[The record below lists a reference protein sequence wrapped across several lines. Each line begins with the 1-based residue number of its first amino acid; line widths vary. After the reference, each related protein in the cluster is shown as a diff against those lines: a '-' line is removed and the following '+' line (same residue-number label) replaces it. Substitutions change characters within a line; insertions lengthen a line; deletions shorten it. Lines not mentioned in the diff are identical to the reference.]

1 MIFFRCKFFSIYGHK
16 NLGWIRMGI
25 QPKMLDPDPDSMIP
39 DSSDETE
46 KNPE

>member
-1 MIFFRCKFFSIYGHK
+1 MVIKSLDGS
-16 NLGWIRMGI
+16 GWALSLKS
-25 QPKMLDPDPDSMIP
+25 KMLDPDPDSMIP